1 VSKQRQGYRF
11 SDAADSEEE
20 QMMQPAIR
28 IIKRGA
34 GHTTNGPA
42 VNEIE
47 KTVQQREREMVNTVK
62 SWVAEW
68 ETRNRALKNVALS
81 LMRESLP
88 HNALQS

>member
-1 VSKQRQGYRF
+1 
-11 SDAADSEEE
+11 
-20 QMMQPAIR
+20 MQPTIR
-28 IIKRGA
+28 IVKRSA
-34 GHTTNGPA
+34 GRTTNSPV

-68 ETRNRALKNVALS
+68 EARNRALKNAALS